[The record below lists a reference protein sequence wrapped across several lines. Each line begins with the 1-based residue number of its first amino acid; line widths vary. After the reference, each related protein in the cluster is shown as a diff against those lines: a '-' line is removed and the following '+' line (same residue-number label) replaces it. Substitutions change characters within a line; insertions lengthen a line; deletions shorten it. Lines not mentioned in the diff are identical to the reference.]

1 MASPQQTALQRPCI
15 LSCKVPSKL
24 CTAKCPAKCKVPAK
38 CRAKCKVNILNDG
51 AAILSNCYHMHPIQK
66 DLYVQKRKYK
76 PNISQKP
83 HCKVLQNIVF
93 ESFLKKQMTCL
104 KLSSGEK
111 SQIPTKVH
119 TVQFSSCLHLKEN
132 SITLEKWFCGH
143 CVQIERNI

>member
-1 MASPQQTALQRPCI
+1 MNWEKAKPEWRFQWPLPNKLPC
-15 LSCKVPSKL
+15 KG
-24 CTAKCPAKCKVPAK
+24 PAYCPAK